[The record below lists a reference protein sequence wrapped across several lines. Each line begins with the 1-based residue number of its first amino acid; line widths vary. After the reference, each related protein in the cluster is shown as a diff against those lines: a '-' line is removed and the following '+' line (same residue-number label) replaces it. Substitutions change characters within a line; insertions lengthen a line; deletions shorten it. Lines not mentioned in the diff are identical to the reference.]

1 MPTHDLHDASAR
13 GRSGSPDR
21 PRRCVSPPHSRLRLA
36 VLTLLGAGALAA
48 QRITPPIAAHADRP
62 WTAPAGDTLVA
73 DSAGGR
79 SAIVTTRSARDRATA
94 ARVLAA
100 ARTARG
106 LRLVVSLE
114 ARELHVLS
122 DDDTLLVAPVAIGR
136 DSVLRFER
144 TTWRFTTP
152 LGIRRIQE
160 KRANPV
166 WIPPDWH
173 YVEVAHQE
181 GLQVK
186 RLQRG
191 RAVRLDEG
199 ERLEVRGEVAGIV
212 RTGGEFDTLAEGEEL
227 IFGDTLF
234 IPPHGTRNRRIA
246 GQLGRYRFDMGNG
259 YLLHGTPDTTSIGTA
274 ATHGCL
280 RLHDGDLE
288 WLYRHVP
295 VGTKVYIH

>member
-1 MPTHDLHDASAR
+1 MRAAVVALLAAS
-13 GRSGSPDR
+13 
-21 PRRCVSPPHSRLRLA
+21 
-36 VLTLLGAGALAA
+36 ALAA
-48 QRITPPIAAHADRP
+48 QRATPVSAVTSGHDPSWSATSI
-62 WTAPAGDTLVA
+62 DTILV
-73 DSAGGR
+73 DS
-79 SAIVTTRSARDRATA
+79 SATRSATIERGAAGTRTARERATA
-94 ARVLAA
+94 ARIREA

-106 LRLVVSLE
+106 LRLLVSLE
-114 ARELHVLS
+114 ARELYVLR
-122 DDDTLLVAPVAIGR
+122 DTDTLLVAPVAIGR
-136 DSVLRFER
+136 DSVLRFEG
-144 TTWRFTTP
+144 TIWRFTTP
-152 LGIRRIQE
+152 LGVRRIRE

-173 YVEVAHQE
+173 YVEVAQQE
-181 GLQVK
+181 GLQVR
-186 RLQRG
+186 RLRRDRPVQ
-191 RAVRLDEG
+191 LDDG
-199 ERLEVRGEVAGIV
+199 EQLVVRGDVAGIR

-234 IPPHGTRNRRIA
+234 IPPHGTRNRRIV

-295 VGTKVYIH
+295 VGTAVYIY

>member
-1 MPTHDLHDASAR
+1 MSHHDLHDGHAR

-21 PRRCVSPPHSRLRLA
+21 PRAGVRPLRPRLRLA
-36 VLTLLGAGALAA
+36 LLALCGAGALAA
-48 QRITPPIAAHADRP
+48 QRITPARAASTP
-62 WTAPAGDTLVA
+62 WEVPPGDTIVA
-73 DSAGGR
+73 DSA
-79 SAIVTTRSARDRATA
+79 A
-94 ARVLAA
+94 ARHGTSSRGARERARAERILAA
-100 ARTARG
+100 ARAARG

-122 DDDTLLVAPVAIGR
+122 GDDTLLVAPVAIGR
-136 DSVLRFER
+136 DSVLTFER

-152 LGIRRIQE
+152 IGIRRIHE

-181 GLQVK
+181 GLQVR
-186 RLQRG
+186 RLQRD
-191 RAVRLDEG
+191 RPVTLDDG
-199 ERLEVRGEVAGIV
+199 ERLVVRGDVAGIV

-234 IPPHGTRNRRIA
+234 IPPHGTRNRRIP